1 MHGSWSALEFPGKT
15 LLAMMML
22 WPLVIPGVVLG
33 ISILAFFSRVANGL
47 EEWLQMDLDLLRPGL
62 SLVVL
67 GQLSFILTIST
78 LIIAARLRKF
88 DRSLEEAAFDL
99 GASRTRVL
107 RSITLPFLRPALI
120 GAGLV
125 ALLMSFENFNTTLM
139 LVGSDAPLPITM
151 YGQMREGATPGDQ
164 CGQPAGH
171 AGRRRDREPLCSH
184 VEVAS
189 CREGSAAPGALQNVD
204 PVLVAELAQ
213 GCVVVAMPAHGIHKA
228 GKARHVA
235 DFRRNRGAIEIGS
248 EADAIDAD
256 MLDQVI
262 HVADHLFERRMLVA
276 LSVRTDEGGGEIHPD
291 HAVALADSGKL
302 LVERGCANGRRP
314 HERWSAW
321 RRAAHPRS
329 WPHPRSPSR

>member
-1 MHGSWSALEFPGKT
+1 MNRPSLLWKFYIAAFYIFLFAPLVVVAVFAFNASPFPSPPWRGFTLEWFTGTGAVFGKPGVLQDPIWLTTIGNSLKVAVPVAVLAVLLGTVNAWLLERAQFPGKT

-33 ISILAFFSRVANGL
+33 ISILAFFSRVANWL

-99 GASRTRVL
+99 GASRARVL

-151 YGQMREGATPGDQ
+151 YGQMREGATP
-164 CGQPAGH
+164 
-171 AGRRRDREPLCSH
+171 
-184 VEVAS
+184 
-189 CREGSAAPGALQNVD
+189 
-204 PVLVAELAQ
+204 
-213 GCVVVAMPAHGIHKA
+213 
-228 GKARHVA
+228 
-235 DFRRNRGAIEIGS
+235 AIN
-248 EADAIDAD
+248 
-256 MLDQVI
+256 
-262 HVADHLFERRMLVA
+262 
-276 LSVRTDEGGGEIHPD
+276 
-291 HAVALADSGKL
+291 AVSL
-302 LVERGCANGRRP
+302 LVMLAVGGIA
-314 HERWSAW
+314 SLFALTSKSQ
-321 RRAAHPRS
+321 A
-329 WPHPRSPSR
+329 